1 MDRRSFDEHVLTSED
16 GPPTERRPTVRP
28 LADTS
33 GLPTRPASAVPSG
46 PPAAPPRSSNP
57 LSRFN
62 TWLLSHFVTNPS
74 SGRSLGYVDGLRALA
89 ALGVVILHTNSE
101 AGKGVFILPL
111 PFTSA
116 GIDLTPLIYSGGV
129 GVYLFFVLSGFLL
142 SQPWIEANYA
152 GKPRPDL
159 KHYFVLRFTRIV
171 PPFYV
176 AVAIVV
182 IFFTPSLV
190 PASMVYSRLGLF
202 DIISHLLFIQFLFPV
217 FSASFNIAGQFWS
230 LTIEML
236 FYLML
241 PLAARAFYRRRWM
254 IALPLGMLISISYR
268 GFFFP
273 LLARHFD
280 STIAHLAAR
289 MGAPWYTAPYASF
302 YIENQFPAHA
312 FEFALGMALANL
324 YIQTRLGRASSN
336 RLLSLITS
344 RAAGGAM
351 FIAGLLITVGSMYLN
366 YPSMPLIHVAGAVP
380 SNVSVLGPVAGRML
394 ATYFEPV
401 QSVGFA
407 LILAGA
413 IYGHQIIRAVFSFT
427 PLRIIGIVSYS
438 VYLLHLPLLH
448 NIVHIYPHLNQ
459 TPNTLFVKY
468 LVTVLAQMLPISI
481 VLYLAVERPIMSWAR
496 KRRPA
501 PASAPHPEPVPTP
514 AIPSA
519 AIRAPMR

>member
-1 MDRRSFDEHVLTSED
+1 MDRRSFDERFLTPED
-16 GPPTERRPTVRP
+16 GAPTERRPAVHLP
-28 LADTS
+28 ANTS
-33 GLPTRPASAVPSG
+33 GLPTRPVPPVPSR
-46 PPAAPPRSSNP
+46 PPAAPPRSANP
-57 LSRFN
+57 LRRFN
-62 TWLLSHFVTNPS
+62 AWLLSRFVTNPS

-89 ALGVVILHTNSE
+89 ALGVVVLHTNSE

-116 GIDLTPLIYSGGV
+116 GIDFTPLIYSGGV

-217 FSASFNIAGQFWS
+217 FSSSFNIAGQFWS

-241 PLAARAFYRRRWM
+241 PLAVQAFYRRRWM
-254 IALPLGMLISISYR
+254 VALPLGMLISLVYR
-268 GFFFP
+268 GLFFP

-280 STIAHLAAR
+280 STIAHLATR

-312 FEFALGMALANL
+312 FEFALGMTLANL
-324 YIQTRLGRASSN
+324 YVQTRLGRASSS
-336 RLLSLITS
+336 RLLSLVTS
-344 RAAGGAM
+344 RAGGVM
-351 FIAGLLITVGSMYLN
+351 FAAGLLITLGSMYLN

-394 ATYFEPV
+394 AIYFEPV

-413 IYGHQIIRAVFSFT
+413 IYGHQMIRAVFSFT

-438 VYLLHLPLLH
+438 IYLLHLPLLH

-481 VLYLAVERPIMSWAR
+481 LLYLAVERPIMRWAR

-501 PASAPHPEPVPTP
+501 PASAPLPEPVPAA

-519 AIRAPMR
+519 AVRAPSR